1 MTIRGKF
8 SGRENS
14 RAKVLR
20 PQSGCRVGDALKR
33 PGVVRSEVPKL
44 KGSQLMRYLAGS
56 YRGVSCHLDEMDS
69 DCRISNKGATR
80 SDLLFKRI
88 AQTAV

>member
-1 MTIRGKF
+1 MTHLRGKGASPVTIWGKF

-33 PGVVRSEVPKL
+33 PGVVRSEVGKL
-44 KGSQLMRYLAGS
+44 KREPAHEIPCRQL
-56 YRGVSCHLDEMDS
+56 
-69 DCRISNKGATR
+69 
-80 SDLLFKRI
+80 
-88 AQTAV
+88 